1 MAFPIRITPAVLND
15 AAFAFLEQHARGE
28 ISDMVALTKIDL
40 ELHLTGLKFEQE
52 QWLDLFGVIL
62 LDPAEGLNSIKTAR
76 QLAQATTNPLLEDPA
91 AWQLVLRWAADD
103 DNISFPDFLAE
114 MEGKFKDRYK
124 FDDWKTIFDQV
135 FEASRDGTAVEV
147 VRAAMTERGV
157 LDRSSVQDLSVQ
169 SSSSAN
175 VSSTRP
181 SGRASSSRSRKT
193 SRKSK
198 GPRPPAKRAKLSG
211 GVRQFLDTSAQDGD
225 DDESED
231 ESDRDSEMHRSPR
244 VTEIA
249 PSGRTTFNKRLE
261 RIFDHYNREG
271 SAEGSNARVYRS
283 PVRSAEVGM
292 DVDVDPIESRVYMIE
307 LPTVHGAGFVLE
319 HLRRRGMS
327 CQTFQSVPR
336 RIFVEARFPLEVQ
349 LGLPPSHADL
359 VREIIRIPREQMRSV
374 TEPCDIPARSWVRIR
389 FGSFKNDIAYVL
401 SVEDSSV
408 ETLIVP
414 RSLPYYSDAHSPVE
428 GRSLFDV
435 ELARE
440 HGLEV
445 TVSTNDRGH
454 PVAYCDGSEYHFG
467 CCRISFPKKWVK
479 VVGVP
484 SPDEIA
490 WFAVASV
497 DPSLVDRTLT
507 RFSTRWWQ
515 EGDTGRICSGEFAN
529 KLARIVAVDLQC
541 ESVTVHVLTDNS
553 SDDVGLLEI
562 SVHDF
567 NLEFR
572 IGASVKVIGGIDCGF
587 QGMVISRR
595 DDIFLLQGS
604 DQQASHDLVKY
615 HFLLMSSQVEVP
627 GILLASYIPPTTYA
641 SRADDQVRYDPLA
654 NENRLQPGDLVRV
667 VRGPHKDRCG
677 TLHYYSGRELL
688 VTPSAIQE
696 KSTADPGDKG
706 KSKAEE
712 ADARGDGNVDEFDD
726 LIQISVCM
734 DDAVVIPPN
743 TLQFSKERGYDVT
756 IGDRVRVARGPALG
770 VEGPVRTVDIIAGR
784 LTVVSEDGPWHDVPI
799 GFCVKV
805 QDYSL
810 RDVERH
816 VGREVWIISGPSKG
830 YRGTLRSVGRTT
842 CQVAIHSGV
851 MQLKHTAVVTE
862 SGVLL
867 NGAPLDPARMA
878 AFIEL
883 RRTSFVPTAPPR
895 HITPPPPSPVADPS
909 AEPGPSTSAYNPW
922 VVHPGDVTPRRSNE
936 TEQQQVDYGC
946 VPWLFDD
953 NFCDYPKWHVCLR
966 VGLAYNRGSLE
977 KRVVRTT
984 APDRFSTVTRGCG
997 LAPPGHVSVTVT
1009 SSTVSANIEH
1019 HFIPARDLTPAKPT
1033 SAGQS
1038 CLILRGKLAGQIHL
1052 VKKCQSKKA
1061 PKGVELEDGTKLPFE
1076 DVCQV
1081 IPVNQVI

>member
-1 MAFPIRITPAVLND
+1 
-15 AAFAFLEQHARGE
+15 
-28 ISDMVALTKIDL
+28 MVALTKIDL
-40 ELHLTGLKFEQE
+40 ELHLAGLKFEQE

-76 QLAQATTNPLLEDPA
+76 QLAQATTNPLLEGSRCMA
-91 AWQLVLRWAADD
+91 VGFAVGGRRRQYLL
-103 DNISFPDFLAE
+103 PDFLAE

-157 LDRSSVQDLSVQ
+157 LDRPSVQDLSVQ

-193 SRKSK
+193 SH
-198 GPRPPAKRAKLSG
+198 
-211 GVRQFLDTSAQDGD
+211 TSAQDGD

-307 LPTVHGAGFVLE
+307 LPTVRGAGLCLE

-374 TEPCDIPARSWVRIR
+374 TEPCDIPARSW
-389 FGSFKNDIAYVL
+389 
-401 SVEDSSV
+401 
-408 ETLIVP
+408 
-414 RSLPYYSDAHSPVE
+414 
-428 GRSLFDV
+428 
-435 ELARE
+435 
-440 HGLEV
+440 
-445 TVSTNDRGH
+445 
-454 PVAYCDGSEYHFG
+454 
-467 CCRISFPKKWVK
+467 
-479 VVGVP
+479 
-484 SPDEIA
+484 
-490 WFAVASV
+490 
-497 DPSLVDRTLT
+497 
-507 RFSTRWWQ
+507 
-515 EGDTGRICSGEFAN
+515 
-529 KLARIVAVDLQC
+529 
-541 ESVTVHVLTDNS
+541 
-553 SDDVGLLEI
+553 
-562 SVHDF
+562 
-567 NLEFR
+567 
-572 IGASVKVIGGIDCGF
+572 
-587 QGMVISRR
+587 
-595 DDIFLLQGS
+595 
-604 DQQASHDLVKY
+604 
-615 HFLLMSSQVEVP
+615 
-627 GILLASYIPPTTYA
+627 
-641 SRADDQVRYDPLA
+641 
-654 NENRLQPGDLVRV
+654 
-667 VRGPHKDRCG
+667 
-677 TLHYYSGRELL
+677 
-688 VTPSAIQE
+688 
-696 KSTADPGDKG
+696 
-706 KSKAEE
+706 
-712 ADARGDGNVDEFDD
+712 
-726 LIQISVCM
+726 ISVCM

-756 IGDRVRVARGPALG
+756 IGDRPG
-770 VEGPVRTVDIIAGR
+770 VY
-784 LTVVSEDGPWHDVPI
+784 VVSEEGPWHDVPI

-830 YRGTLRSVGRTT
+830 YRGTLRS
-842 CQVAIHSGV
+842 
-851 MQLKHTAVVTE
+851 LKHTAAVTE

>member
-1 MAFPIRITPAVLND
+1 MLLLAMAFPIRITPAVLND
-15 AAFAFLEQHARGE
+15 AAFAFLEQYARGE

-40 ELHLTGLKFEQE
+40 ELHLVGLKFEQE

-76 QLAQATTNPLLEDPA
+76 QLAQVTTNPLLEDPA

-114 MEGKFKDRYK
+114 MEGKD
-124 FDDWKTIFDQV
+124 
-135 FEASRDGTAVEV
+135 SRDGTAVEV

-157 LDRSSVQDLSVQ
+157 LDRPSVQDLSVQ

-181 SGRASSSRSRKT
+181 SGWASSLQSRKT

-198 GPRPPAKRAKLSG
+198 GPRPPAKHAKLSG

-225 DDESED
+225 NNESED

-249 PSGRTTFNKRLE
+249 PSGHTTFNKHLE

-283 PVRSAEVGM
+283 PVHSAEVGM
-292 DVDVDPIESRVYMIE
+292 DVDVDPIESRLAVQDLFWNTLGIE
-307 LPTVHGAGFVLE
+307 AC
-319 HLRRRGMS
+319 RAKRS
-327 CQTFQSVPR
+327 N
-336 RIFVEARFPLEVQ
+336 RFLDRFSWK
-349 LGLPPSHADL
+349 LAFHADL

-374 TEPCDIPARSWVRIR
+374 TEPCDIPACSWVRIR

-428 GRSLFDV
+428 GCSLFDV

-454 PVAYCDGSEYHFG
+454 PIAYCDGSEYHFG

-484 SPDEIA
+484 SPDEIT

-497 DPSLVDRTLT
+497 DPSLVDHTLT

-515 EGDTGRICSGEFAN
+515 EGDTGRICSGKFAN

-567 NLEFR
+567 KLEFR
-572 IGASVKVIGGIDCGF
+572 IGASVKVIAGIDCGF

-604 DQQASHDLVKY
+604 NQQASHDLVKY

-641 SRADDQVRYDPLA
+641 SRADDQVWYDPLA
-654 NENRLQPGDLVRV
+654 NENHLQPGDLVRV
-667 VRGPHKDRCG
+667 VRGLHKDRCG

-688 VTPSAIQE
+688 VTPSTIQE

-734 DDAVVIPPN
+734 DDAIVIPPN

-756 IGDRVRVARGPALG
+756 IGDRVRVACSPALG
-770 VEGPVRTVDIIAGR
+770 VEGPVRTIDIIAGR

-799 GFCVKV
+799 GFCIKV

-830 YRGTLRSVGRTT
+830 YRGMLWSVGRTT

-851 MQLKHTAVVTE
+851 MQLKHTAVITE
-862 SGVLL
+862 SGMLL

-922 VVHPGDVTPRRSNE
+922 VVHPSDVTPRRSNE

-966 VGLAYNRGSLE
+966 VSLAYNRGSLE
-977 KRVVRTT
+977 KCVVRTT
-984 APDRFSTVTRGCG
+984 APDHFSTVTQGCG

-1009 SSTVSANIEH
+1009 SSMVSANVEH
-1019 HFIPARDLTPAKPT
+1019 HFIPARDLTPAKLT

-1038 CLILRGKLAGQIHL
+1038 CLILQGKLADQIHL

-1076 DVCQV
+1076 DICQV